1 MLYKCSPVTILLYA
15 VLGVARYFVTLY
27 FFTVIECNSLTLLIL
42 LILATCN
49 VSAFIDKV
57 HSRAW
62 INE

>member
-1 MLYKCSPVTILLYA
+1 MLYKYSPVTILLYA
-15 VLGVARYFVTLY
+15 VFGVVRYFVTLY

-49 VSAFIDKV
+49 ASVFIDKV